1 MLGNVGGRQRSA
13 VLRAVADAR
22 CVAGA
27 AVMRAA
33 TVLAD
38 AEVLLPRHVPLVHA
52 RRFLASGRF
61 VTFPPPGTAREMVA
75 RFLSARR
82 VWL

>member
-1 MLGNVGGRQRSA
+1 
-13 VLRAVADAR
+13 
-22 CVAGA
+22 
-27 AVMRAA
+27 MRAA